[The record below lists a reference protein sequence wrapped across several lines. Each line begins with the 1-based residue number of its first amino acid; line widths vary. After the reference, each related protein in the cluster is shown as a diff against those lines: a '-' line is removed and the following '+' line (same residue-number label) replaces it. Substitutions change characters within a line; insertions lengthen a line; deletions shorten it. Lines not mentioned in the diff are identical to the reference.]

1 MVRTLSGF
9 DTLILSQDFTYGD
22 DYYEKW
28 VEGDAGGP
36 SLEWHDFIHIDMP
49 LTAVNTKDFR
59 KIIPN
64 FPGKKTKMPPLPQ
77 LLNPHLVN
85 YNYNS

>member
-1 MVRTLSGF
+1 M
-9 DTLILSQDFTYGD
+9 LSQDFTYGD

-49 LTAVNTKDFR
+49 LTAVNIKNYFGEQ
-59 KIIPN
+59 IPI
-64 FPGKKTKMPPLPQ
+64 FP
-77 LLNPHLVN
+77 
-85 YNYNS
+85 